1 MSVALPPSAGRYE
14 NTPGKIYCPNPRL
27 CSFVGVGPGRWDE
40 TIQKFDWT
48 FYCEA
53 RTFFL
58 HLFSFSSL
66 TPSVLRAQPSLASRV
81 PSLPQRH
88 LDRILPGES
97 FCPKGSADKGLIRRF
112 RNRNDVAHQMCVSS
126 IRHETSVQLSV
137 VVSGVHE
144 PCLICRL
151 YSVSSSTSSNAE
163 IWPPRRRV
171 RLSLARK
178 PKDLSS
184 SANEIFSH

>member
-1 MSVALPPSAGRYE
+1 MSVALPLSAGRYE

-27 CSFVGVGPGRWDE
+27 CSFVGVGPGAGTRPFKSL
-40 TIQKFDWT
+40 IGLFIAKR
-48 FYCEA
+48 A
-53 RTFFL
+53 RFL
-58 HLFSFSSL
+58 HLFSSSSL